1 MGLCVTV
8 VCVGGPTWAC
18 VCLLYC
24 MCRRPHVGLCVTVVC
39 VGGPTWACVCL
50 LYV

>member
-1 MGLCVTV
+1 MGLCVSI
-8 VCVGGPTWAC
+8 VCVGRGPVC
-18 VCLLYC
+18 VYC
-24 MCRRPHVGLCVTVVC
+24 MCRRPHVGLCVSVVC